1 MSNALGDPLSTIDE
15 GSSVS
20 PSPGPES
27 TPVPEISIQP
37 DEDDDDEEFVYP
49 GEPEPATEPAPVPKV
64 TPQPPVDDPLSA
76 QSEAAPLTLAIPAPA
91 ESQPSPQP
99 TSAQLDAIY
108 NAAAAGSLLEMQS
121 LFADT
126 RVPAF
131 ALANDAAPRTGLT
144 ALHAAASRGKV
155 AVVRW
160 LIEECGA
167 MSDLEDKEGETSLHK
182 AALNGHLSVVT
193 YLLGPEAKADVHAQ
207 DADGWTALHNAC
219 SKGYLDIVR
228 YLCESAGAADQL
240 ESPDQRTIRGVDIKS
255 KGGWTPLMNAAS
267 KGHLPVVLYLLT
279 KQAADPM
286 IRNNWGETA
295 YDIAAAVFEVWI
307 CEVLQ
312 KAEADRW
319 QGSQTTY
326 NPLGVHTT
334 VPLILYEQQRLDVRL
349 KTLARS
355 GGRPKF
361 SASGLGKRGRRNA
374 FELSIPVGLQVAP
387 NPSALADNRTPPPTP
402 GGSTGG
408 IRSRSGSIASAS
420 GTSPGYVAAWR
431 SDVVL
436 PTLEQPFTLPAPVPS
451 QGRAREGVERSH
463 FWLSD
468 WTLDLTHPRANA
480 SEGWQY
486 AQSFDESD
494 DKWTSDPPSGLEK
507 LLQGQSGLSGP
518 ALGGPAT
525 KWVRRRRWVRVMR
538 RRLDIPPLP
547 FMEPSGM
554 YWVGADGG
562 LVPVGEEGGE
572 EMGAISG
579 GGDYVTRARY
589 LVALLESPGPH
600 MDALE
605 YGRRVAKLERA
616 ILIISVTGDEDQ
628 DRKKQAEALVSEYSR
643 ELEKTRSAAT
653 SAGYTLSADDTQDI
667 PDDDSSD
674 ESFHYPGSPTSTAR
688 APSIITQPNDYF
700 TQSRRPSAAA
710 PHDLTPQLSQA
721 PEFRVPTHEAPQKV
735 LTPHWTPPTPH
746 SIQTR
751 WEPDDTVS
759 ECRACRRKFT
769 WLLRKHHC
777 RRCGQIFCDRCSS
790 RRAVLDPSDVV
801 LEPSV
806 AEHQSNYPGSSSTHR
821 VCESCYDATTA
832 SVGVPRSLRTP
843 ERIVVDTQSLLVPR
857 RMRSQES
864 SQISDLADC
873 PVCNQNLSDLGSA
886 AVQEDHVR
894 MCLEGGRSGPASQT
908 AARYLVYKLPAES
921 ALIGTECVICLEE
934 FLKGSL
940 VARLSC
946 LCTFHNDCLASW
958 LQRGRSC
965 PVHARDA

>member
-1 MSNALGDPLSTIDE
+1 MSNAPGDPLSTIDE
-15 GSSVS
+15 LSSVS
-20 PSPGPES
+20 PSPAPGS
-27 TPVPEISIQP
+27 VSVPEISVQA
-37 DEDDDDEEFVYP
+37 DEDDDEEFVYP
-49 GEPEPATEPAPVPKV
+49 GGPEPEPAPAPAPKTAV
-64 TPQPPVDDPLSA
+64 LASVEDPLSA
-76 QSEAAPLTLAIPAPA
+76 HTEAPLSLAIPAPA
-91 ESQPSPQP
+91 ESQPLSPQP

-126 RVPAF
+126 RVAAF

-144 ALHAAASRGKV
+144 ALHAAASRGKL

-167 MSDLEDKEGETSLHK
+167 MPDLEDKEGETPLHK

-193 YLLGPEAKADVHAQ
+193 YLLGSEAKADVHAQ

-240 ESPDQRTIRGVDIKS
+240 ESADQRTIRGVDIKS

-334 VPLILYEQQRLDVRL
+334 VPLILHEQQRLDVRL
-349 KTLARS
+349 KTLATS

-361 SASGLGKRGRRNA
+361 SASGLGKRGRRNP
-374 FELSIPVGLQVAP
+374 FELSLPVGLQVAP
-387 NPSALADNRTPPPTP
+387 NPSAPTDSRTPPPTP
-402 GGSTGG
+402 GGSTS
-408 IRSRSGSIASAS
+408 RSRSGSSASAA
-420 GTSPGYVAAWR
+420 SPSYVAAWR

-436 PTLEQPFTLPAPVPS
+436 PTLEQPFILPAPVPS

-468 WTLDLTHPRANA
+468 WTLDLTHPKVNA

-486 AQSFDESD
+486 AQYFDDPD
-494 DKWTSDPPSGLEK
+494 DKWTSDPPPALEK

-554 YWVGADGG
+554 YWVGADGV

-572 EMGAISG
+572 EMGTFGG
-579 GGDYVTRARY
+579 GGDYVARARY
-589 LVALLESPGPH
+589 LVGPLESPGPH
-600 MDALE
+600 MDAVE
-605 YGRRVAKLERA
+605 YGRRAAKLERA
-616 ILIISVTGDEDQ
+616 VNDLKAGLVGDEDQ
-628 DRKKQAEALVSEYSR
+628 DRKRQAETLVSEYGR
-643 ELEKTRSAAT
+643 ELETTRSAAAA
-653 SAGYTLSADDTQDI
+653 AGYTLSAEETQDVI
-667 PDDDSSD
+667 DDDSSD

-688 APSIITQPNDYF
+688 APSVIIQTNDYF
-700 TQSRRPSAAA
+700 TQSRRPSAA

-759 ECRACRRKFT
+759 ECRGCRRKFT
-769 WLLRKHHC
+769 WLVRKHHC

-806 AEHQSNYPGSSSTHR
+806 AEHSNYSGSSSTHR
-821 VCESCYDATTA
+821 VCEPCYDATTA
-832 SVGVPRSLRTP
+832 SVGVQRSLRTP
-843 ERIVVDTQSLLVPR
+843 ERIVVDTQSLLAPR
-857 RMRSQES
+857 HMRSQES

-873 PVCNQNLSDLGSA
+873 PVCNQNLADLGSA

-894 MCLEGGRSGPASQT
+894 MCLEGGRAGPASPT

>member
-1 MSNALGDPLSTIDE
+1 MSNAPGDPLSTIDE
-15 GSSVS
+15 LPSVS
-20 PSPGPES
+20 PSPAPEPVS
-27 TPVPEISIQP
+27 VPEISVQA
-37 DEDDDDEEFVYP
+37 DEDDEDEEFVYP
-49 GEPEPATEPAPVPKV
+49 GGPESEPAQAPKTLSSVE
-64 TPQPPVDDPLSA
+64 DPLSA
-76 QSEAAPLTLAIPAPA
+76 HNEEPLSLAIPAPV

-108 NAAAAGSLLEMQS
+108 STAAAGSLLEMQS

-126 RVPAF
+126 RIPAF

-144 ALHAAASRGKV
+144 ALHAAASRGKL

-160 LIEECGA
+160 LIEQCGA
-167 MSDLEDKEGETSLHK
+167 MPDLEDKEGETSLHK
-182 AALNGHLSVVT
+182 AALNGHLSVVA
-193 YLLGPEAKADVHAQ
+193 YLLGAEAKADVHAQ

-228 YLCESAGAADQL
+228 HLCESAGAADQI
-240 ESPDQRTIRGVDIKS
+240 ESADQRTIRGVDIKS

-334 VPLILYEQQRLDVRL
+334 VPLILHEQQRLDVRL
-349 KTLARS
+349 KTLATS

-361 SASGLGKRGRRNA
+361 SASGLGKRGRRGP
-374 FELSIPVGLQVAP
+374 FELLLPVGLQVAP
-387 NPSALADNRTPPPTP
+387 NPSAPADTRTPPPTP
-402 GGSTGG
+402 GGSTSG
-408 IRSRSGSIASAS
+408 IRSGSSAN
-420 GTSPGYVAAWR
+420 GPTPGYVAAWR

-436 PTLEQPFTLPAPVPS
+436 PTLEQPFILPAPVPS

-468 WTLDLTHPRANA
+468 WTLDLTHPKVNA

-486 AQSFDESD
+486 AQSFDDPD
-494 DKWTSDPPSGLEK
+494 DKWTSDPPAALEK

-547 FMEPSGM
+547 FMEPGGM
-554 YWVGADGG
+554 YWVGADGA

-572 EMGAISG
+572 EMGAIG
-579 GGDYVTRARY
+579 AGGDYVTRARY
-589 LVALLESPGPH
+589 LVGPLESPGPH
-600 MDALE
+600 MDAVE
-605 YGRRVAKLERA
+605 YGRRAAKLERA
-616 ILIISVTGDEDQ
+616 VNDLKAGLVGDEDQ
-628 DRKKQAEALVSEYSR
+628 DRKRQGESLVSEYSH
-643 ELEKTRSAAT
+643 
-653 SAGYTLSADDTQDI
+653 TQDVL
-667 PDDDSSD
+667 DDDSSE

-688 APSIITQPNDYF
+688 APSIVTQTNDYF
-700 TQSRRPSAAA
+700 TQSRRPSAA

-759 ECRACRRKFT
+759 ECRGCRRKFT
-769 WLLRKHHC
+769 WLVRKHHC

-806 AEHQSNYPGSSSTHR
+806 AEHHSGYSGSSSTHR
-821 VCESCYDATTA
+821 VCEPCYDATTA

-843 ERIVVDTQSLLVPR
+843 ERIVVDTQSLLAPR
-857 RMRSQES
+857 HMRSQES

-873 PVCNQNLSDLGSA
+873 PVCNQNLADLGSA

-894 MCLEGGRSGPASQT
+894 MCLEGGRTGPASPA

>member
-1 MSNALGDPLSTIDE
+1 MTILSLSADPSVVIFSTSMSNALGDPLSTIDE

-49 GEPEPATEPAPVPKV
+49 GEPEPAIEPAPVPKV

-160 LIEECGA
+160 LIEECG
-167 MSDLEDKEGETSLHK
+167 TSLHK

-240 ESPDQRTIRGVDIKS
+240 ESPDQRTIRV
-255 KGGWTPLMNAAS
+255 NAAS

-326 NPLGVHTT
+326 NPLADLFV
-334 VPLILYEQQRLDVRL
+334 VSVSEQQRLDVRL

-616 ILIISVTGDEDQ
+616 VNDLKAGLIGDEDQ
-628 DRKKQAEALVSEYSR
+628 DRKKQAETLVSEYSR
-643 ELEKTRSAAT
+643 ELEKTRSAAA
-653 SAGYTLSADDTQDI
+653 SAGYTLSADDTQDV

-759 ECRACRRKFT
+759 ECR
-769 WLLRKHHC
+769 HC

-821 VCESCYDATTA
+821 VCESCYDATIA
-832 SVGVPRSLRTP
+832 SVGIPRSLRTP

-921 ALIGTECVICLEE
+921 ALI
-934 FLKGSL
+934 
-940 VARLSC
+940 
-946 LCTFHNDCLASW
+946 DCLASW

-965 PVHARDA
+965 PVHARDQVLSARKNAPEPKISYEEKKIYTKNKKKVLGRRRGPSI

>member
-1 MSNALGDPLSTIDE
+1 MTILSLSVDPSVVIFSTSMSNALGDPLSTIDD
-15 GSSVS
+15 VS

-518 ALGGPAT
+518 ALGVLLQNG
-525 KWVRRRRWVRVMR
+525 
-538 RRLDIPPLP
+538 LDVGAG
-547 FMEPSGM
+547 GM

-562 LVPVGEEGGE
+562 LVPV
-572 EMGAISG
+572 S
-579 GGDYVTRARY
+579 
-589 LVALLESPGPH
+589 
-600 MDALE
+600 
-605 YGRRVAKLERA
+605 
-616 ILIISVTGDEDQ
+616 DEDQ
-628 DRKKQAEALVSEYSR
+628 DRKKQAETLVSEYSR
-643 ELEKTRSAAT
+643 ELEKTRSAAA
-653 SAGYTLSADDTQDI
+653 SAGYTLSADDTQDV

-832 SVGVPRSLRTP
+832 SVGIPRSLRTP

>member
-1 MSNALGDPLSTIDE
+1 MSNAPGDPLSTIDE
-15 GSSVS
+15 LPSVS
-20 PSPGPES
+20 PSPAPES
-27 TPVPEISIQP
+27 APAPEISVQP

-49 GEPEPATEPAPVPKV
+49 GEPEPESAPEPAPAPKAAVPSAV
-64 TPQPPVDDPLSA
+64 EDPLSA
-76 QSEAAPLTLAIPAPA
+76 HSEEAPLTLAIPAPT
-91 ESQPSPQP
+91 ESQPLSPQP
-99 TSAQLDAIY
+99 TSAQLDVIY

-126 RVPAF
+126 RVAAF
-131 ALANDAAPRTGLT
+131 ALANDAAPRT
-144 ALHAAASRGKV
+144 
-155 AVVRW
+155 VVRW

-167 MSDLEDKEGETSLHK
+167 MPDLEDKEGETSLHK

-240 ESPDQRTIRGVDIKS
+240 ESADQRTIRGVDIKS

-334 VPLILYEQQRLDVRL
+334 VPLILHEQQRLDVRL
-349 KTLARS
+349 KTLATS

-361 SASGLGKRGRRNA
+361 SASGLGKRGRRGP
-374 FELSIPVGLQVAP
+374 FELLLPVGLQVAP
-387 NPSALADNRTPPPTP
+387 NPSVPADNRTPPPTP
-402 GGSTGG
+402 SGSTNAT
-408 IRSRSGSIASAS
+408 RSGPNANVS
-420 GTSPGYVAAWR
+420 SPGYVATWR

-436 PTLEQPFTLPAPVPS
+436 PTLEQPFILPAPVPS

-468 WTLDLTHPRANA
+468 WTLDLTHPRVNA
-480 SEGWQY
+480 TEGWQY
-486 AQSFDESD
+486 AQSFNDPD
-494 DKWTSDPPSGLEK
+494 DKWTADPPPALEK

-525 KWVRRRRWVRVMR
+525 KW
-538 RRLDIPPLP
+538 
-547 FMEPSGM
+547 
-554 YWVGADGG
+554 
-562 LVPVGEEGGE
+562 GGE
-572 EMGAISG
+572 EMGALGG

-589 LVALLESPGPH
+589 LVGPLESPGPH
-600 MDALE
+600 MDAVE

-616 ILIISVTGDEDQ
+616 VNDLRAGLVGDEDQ
-628 DRKKQAEALVSEYSR
+628 DRKRQAEGLVAEYAR
-643 ELEKTRSAAT
+643 ELENTRSAAAA
-653 SAGYTLSADDTQDI
+653 AGYTLSADDTQDI

-688 APSIITQPNDYF
+688 APSIVTQTNDYF
-700 TQSRRPSAAA
+700 SQSRRPSAAA

-721 PEFRVPTHEAPQKV
+721 PDFRVPTHEAPQKV

-751 WEPDDTVS
+751 WEPDDAVS
-759 ECRACRRKFT
+759 ECRGCRRKFT
-769 WLLRKHHC
+769 WLVRKHHC

-801 LEPSV
+801 LEPSM
-806 AEHQSNYPGSSSTHR
+806 AEHHSSYSGSSSTHR
-821 VCESCYDATTA
+821 VCEPCYDATTA
-832 SVGVPRSLRTP
+832 SMGVPRSLRTP
-843 ERIVVDTQSLLVPR
+843 ERIVVDSQNLLVPR
-857 RMRSQES
+857 RTRSQES

-873 PVCNQNLSDLGSA
+873 PVCNQNLADLGPA

-894 MCLEGGRSGPASQT
+894 MCLEGGRSGPTSPA

>member
-1 MSNALGDPLSTIDE
+1 MSNTPGDPLSTIDE
-15 GSSVS
+15 LPSVS
-20 PSPGPES
+20 PSPAPEPTS
-27 TPVPEISIQP
+27 VPEISIQP

-49 GEPEPATEPAPVPKV
+49 GEPEPEPAPAPKPAV
-64 TPQPPVDDPLSA
+64 SASVEDPLSA
-76 QSEAAPLTLAIPAPA
+76 HSEAPPLSLAIPAPT
-91 ESQPSPQP
+91 ESQPLSPQP

-121 LFADT
+121 FFADT
-126 RVPAF
+126 RVAAF

-144 ALHAAASRGKV
+144 ALHAAASRGKL

-240 ESPDQRTIRGVDIKS
+240 ESADQRTIRGVDIKS

-279 KQAADPM
+279 KQSADPM

-349 KTLARS
+349 KTLATS

-361 SASGLGKRGRRNA
+361 SASGLGKRGRRGA
-374 FELSIPVGLQVAP
+374 FELSLPVGLQVAP
-387 NPSALADNRTPPPTP
+387 NPSAPVDNRTPPPTP
-402 GGSTGG
+402 GGST
-408 IRSRSGSIASAS
+408 RSGSGAIVSSS
-420 GTSPGYVAAWR
+420 GHVAAWR

-436 PTLEQPFTLPAPVPS
+436 PTLEQPFILPAPIPS

-468 WTLDLTHPRANA
+468 WTLDLTHPRVNA
-480 SEGWQY
+480 TEGWQY
-486 AQSFDESD
+486 AQSFGDPD
-494 DKWTSDPPSGLEK
+494 DKWSSDPPAALDK

-554 YWVGADGG
+554 YWVGADGA

-572 EMGAISG
+572 EMGTFGG

-589 LVALLESPGPH
+589 LVGPLEAPGPH
-600 MDALE
+600 MDAVE
-605 YGRRVAKLERA
+605 YGRRAAKLERGVNDLKA
-616 ILIISVTGDEDQ
+616 GLVDDEDP
-628 DRKKQAEALVSEYSR
+628 DRKRQAEALVTEYSR
-643 ELEKTRSAAT
+643 ELETTRSAAAA
-653 SAGYTLSADDTQDI
+653 AGYTLTADDTQDI
-667 PDDDSSD
+667 PDDSSSD

-688 APSIITQPNDYF
+688 APSIITQNNDYF
-700 TQSRRPSAAA
+700 GQSRRPSAA

-751 WEPDDTVS
+751 TVADAGKS
-759 ECRACRRKFT
+759 SVT
-769 WLLRKHHC
+769 VVPHG
-777 RRCGQIFCDRCSS
+777 GQF
-790 RRAVLDPSDVV
+790 
-801 LEPSV
+801 
-806 AEHQSNYPGSSSTHR
+806 
-821 VCESCYDATTA
+821 
-832 SVGVPRSLRTP
+832 
-843 ERIVVDTQSLLVPR
+843 
-857 RMRSQES
+857 
-864 SQISDLADC
+864 
-873 PVCNQNLSDLGSA
+873 
-886 AVQEDHVR
+886 
-894 MCLEGGRSGPASQT
+894 
-908 AARYLVYKLPAES
+908 
-921 ALIGTECVICLEE
+921 
-934 FLKGSL
+934 
-940 VARLSC
+940 
-946 LCTFHNDCLASW
+946 
-958 LQRGRSC
+958 
-965 PVHARDA
+965 

>member
-1 MSNALGDPLSTIDE
+1 MSIVSGDPLSTIDE
-15 GSSVS
+15 LPSTT
-20 PSPGPES
+20 PSPA
-27 TPVPEISIQP
+27 VPDLIVEP
-37 DEDDDDEEFVYP
+37 AEDDDEEEFVYP
-49 GEPEPATEPAPVPKV
+49 GSPEPPEPV
-64 TPQPPVDDPLSA
+64 TDPLSVRPDDP
-76 QSEAAPLTLAIPAPA
+76 PLTLAIPTVV
-91 ESQPSPQP
+91 ESQPQSPQP

-108 NAAAAGSLLEMQS
+108 RAATAGSLLEIQS

-126 RVPAF
+126 RIPAF

-144 ALHAAASRGKV
+144 ALHAAASRGKL

-160 LIEECGA
+160 LVEECGA
-167 MSDLEDKEGETSLHK
+167 MADLEDKEGETALHK
-182 AALNGHLSVVT
+182 AALHGHLAVVT
-193 YLLGPEAKADVHAQ
+193 YLLSPEGKADVHAR

-228 YLCESAGAADQL
+228 FMCESAGAADQL
-240 ESPDQRTIRGVDIKS
+240 ESDDQRTVRGVDIKS

-267 KGHLPVVLYLLT
+267 KGHLPVVLYLLS

-319 QGSQTTY
+319 QGSQTVY

-334 VPLILYEQQRLDVRL
+334 VPLILHEQQRLDVRL
-349 KTLARS
+349 KTLATS

-361 SASGLGKRGRRNA
+361 SASGLGKHGRRGP
-374 FELSIPVGLQVAP
+374 FELCLPAGSQISAP
-387 NPSALADNRTPPPTP
+387 AQGTPGAATNGASGTRTPGTP
-402 GGSTGG
+402 GS
-408 IRSRSGSIASAS
+408 SAS
-420 GTSPGYVAAWR
+420 GSGGATSGTPGSGGQTYVSAWR

-436 PTLEQPFTLPAPVPS
+436 PLLEQPFTLPSPTP
-451 QGRAREGVERSH
+451 GKTREGAERSH

-468 WTLDLTHPRANA
+468 WTLDLTHPRVNA
-480 SEGWQY
+480 ASGWQY
-486 AQSFDESD
+486 AHSLSDSD
-494 DKWTSDPPSGLEK
+494 DKWTADPPPALEK
-507 LLQGQSGLSGP
+507 LLEGVGVSASLTS
-518 ALGGPAT
+518 AT

-547 FMEPSGM
+547 FLEPSGM
-554 YWVGADGG
+554 YYVAPDGG
-562 LVPVGEEGGE
+562 MVPAGEEGGE
-572 EMGAISG
+572 EMGIIGLTLG
-579 GGDYVTRARY
+579 GGQDYVSRARY
-589 LVALLESPGPH
+589 VVGELDSPGEGET
-600 MDALE
+600 AAVN
-605 YGRRVAKLERA
+605 YGRKLAKLERA
-616 ILIISVTGDEDQ
+616 VNDLRGGIPSDDDAG
-628 DRKKQAEALVSEYSR
+628 RRRQAEALLDEYVG
-643 ELEKTRSAAT
+643 ELERTRAAAIA
-653 SAGYTLSADDTQDI
+653 AGHTISADDPQEST
-667 PDDDSSD
+667 DDNDSD
-674 ESFHYPGSPTSTAR
+674 GSFHYPTSPGSTAR
-688 APSIITQPNDYF
+688 PASIRSHITATTDYF
-700 TQSRRPSAAA
+700 SQSRRSAGA
-710 PHDLTPQLSQA
+710 PTDLTPQLSQA

-735 LTPHWTPPTPH
+735 HTPHWTPPTPH

-751 WEPDDTVS
+751 WEPDESVG
-759 ECRACRRKFT
+759 ECRSCRRRFT

-801 LEPSV
+801 LEPSMS
-806 AEHQSNYPGSSSTHR
+806 ETHMGGGSSTHR
-821 VCESCYDATTA
+821 VCEPCYDATSA

-843 ERIVVDTQSLLVPR
+843 ERILVDAQSLLVPNH
-857 RMRSQES
+857 MRSQES

-873 PVCNQNLSDLGSA
+873 PVCSQNLADLGSA

-894 MCLEGGRSGPASQT
+894 MCLEGGAGASSQ

-921 ALIGTECVICLEE
+921 ALIGTECVICLDE

-946 LCTFHNDCLASW
+946 LCTFHNECLASW